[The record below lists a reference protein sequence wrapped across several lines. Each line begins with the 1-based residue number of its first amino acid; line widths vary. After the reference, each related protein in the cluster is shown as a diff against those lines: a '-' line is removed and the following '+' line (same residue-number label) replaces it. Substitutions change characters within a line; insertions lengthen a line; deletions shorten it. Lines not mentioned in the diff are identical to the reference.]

1 MECGRVGWSFEF
13 EWEVR
18 VGLEGLEG
26 LEGSKHPKLS
36 KLISSFLELEL
47 VTQTPMTFTFSLHVN
62 WQLATLATGNTG
74 YWQHSPF
81 PVPHFNEHR
90 LQ

>member
-36 KLISSFLELEL
+36 KLKLKKQNLLFAVVHCDRE
-47 VTQTPMTFTFSLHVN
+47 
-62 WQLATLATGNTG
+62 
-74 YWQHSPF
+74 
-81 PVPHFNEHR
+81 
-90 LQ
+90 

>member
-1 MECGRVGWSFEF
+1 MEYGRVGWGFEF

-26 LEGSKHPKLS
+26 LEGSKHPKHPKLS

-47 VTQTPMTFTFSLHVN
+47 VAQTPMTFTFPLHLN
-62 WQLATLATGNTG
+62 
-74 YWQHSPF
+74 
-81 PVPHFNEHR
+81 
-90 LQ
+90 